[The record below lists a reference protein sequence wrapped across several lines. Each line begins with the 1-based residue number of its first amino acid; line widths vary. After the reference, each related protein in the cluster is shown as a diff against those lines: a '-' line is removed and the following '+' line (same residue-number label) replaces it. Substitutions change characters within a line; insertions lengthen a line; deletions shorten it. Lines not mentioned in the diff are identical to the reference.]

1 MDFVAFALAKRC
13 RRVHFRSVTRF
24 ACLFAA
30 LALLAVASPARADG
44 PRRIANASLVVQRV
58 ATELTSRVEPVTA
71 AHSESELML
80 RLPPTLSAETLIA
93 AADATRALDATAPN
107 DAKKK
112 SAESTPSYRTLLG
125 YLVITRDLQIPGA
138 PKMAVRLIPT
148 TKALSGDTSP
158 IVLRPRLDGA
168 GSSWTGVD
176 IAALF

>member
-1 MDFVAFALAKRC
+1 MDFAAFALAIRR
-13 RRVHFRSVTRF
+13 RRVHFRSVTRS
-24 ACLFAA
+24 ACLFGA
-30 LALLAVASPARADG
+30 LALLAVSSSARAEG

-58 ATELTSRVEPVTA
+58 AAELTSRAEPVTV

-80 RLPPTLSAETLIA
+80 QLPPTLSAETLIA
-93 AADATRALDATAPN
+93 AADATQALEAAAPK

-112 SAESTPSYRTLLG
+112 SAASTPSYRTLLG

-138 PKMAVRLIPT
+138 PKMALRLIPT